1 MQQISQKVCVEPE
14 RWMTAWQMQ
23 EEKYEPEEE
32 DATAVIQQITKTP
45 LQVNLQGSPEEFL
58 Y

>member
-1 MQQISQKVCVEPE
+1 MCDSV
-14 RWMTAWQMQ
+14 
-23 EEKYEPEEE
+23 KYEPEEE